1 MRNRWNPPS
10 DSLWG
15 FEEISPLISIVS
27 EYLKEEEEKTL
38 SWTSYGFSTSHV
50 WMWELDHKEGWVP
63 KNWCFWTVE
72 LKTLESP
79 LDSKEIKPVNL
90 KGNQPWMFI
99 GRTDAEAPILW
110 HLMQRANSLEK
121 ILMLG
126 KTVGKRRSGW
136 QRMRWLE
143 GITDSIDMTL
153 SKLWEIVKDREAW
166 HAAIRGVAKSRTQLS
181 YWMTKKQKTELSLVH
196 CFMPA
201 LPSFALLGP
210 LSSHFLSM
218 FQLWLLLFIVVVQ
231 LPSHVWLFSTP
242 WTAAHRLACPS
253 PSPGV
258 CPSSCPLNRWC
269 HPTISSSVAL
279 LVTWTKWNW
288 LIDCSPLHC
297 PWSPGDKW
305 PQSPALVQ
313 PSYSDPFL
321 LPTSVL
327 SRSSVLGELDGH
339 FQGPGE
345 TPGTS
350 PNWQC

>member
-1 MRNRWNPPS
+1 MYGCESWTTKNAECQRI
-10 DSLWG
+10 DVFELW
-15 FEEISPLISIVS
+15 SWRLLRVPWTARRSNQSI
-27 EYLKEEEEKTL
+27 LKEI
-38 SWTSYGFSTSHV
+38 
-50 WMWELDHKEGWVP
+50 
-63 KNWCFWTVE
+63 N
-72 LKTLESP
+72 LEC
-79 LDSKEIKPVNL
+79 
-90 KGNQPWMFI
+90 
-99 GRTDAEAPILW
+99 
-110 HLMQRANSLEK
+110 SLEG
-121 ILMLG
+121 LMLKLQYFG
-126 KTVGKRRSGW
+126 TWCKELTHWKRLWCWERLWARGEAGDK
-136 QRMRWLE
+136 RMRWLE
-143 GITDSIDMTL
+143 GITDSIDMSL
-153 SKLWEIVKDREAW
+153 SKLWEIVKDREAR

-181 YWMTKKQKTELSLVH
+181 NWMTKNQKTELSLVH

-231 LPSHVWLFSTP
+231 LPRHVWLFSTP

-279 LVTWTKWNW
+279 LVTLTKWNW

-297 PWSPGDKW
+297 PQSLGDKW